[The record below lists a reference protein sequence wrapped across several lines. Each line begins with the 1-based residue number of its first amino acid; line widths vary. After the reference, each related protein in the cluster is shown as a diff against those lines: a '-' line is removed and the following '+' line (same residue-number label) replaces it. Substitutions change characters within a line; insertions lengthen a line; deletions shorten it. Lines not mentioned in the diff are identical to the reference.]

1 MIITQKLL
9 KITMKPVQIYIVIRF
24 ILYFCFLTI
33 IVSSFNNIGRVWPKA
48 NRLKNLLTTW
58 TIVQLY
64 NVFAAGKLNMQRN
77 LQ

>member
-1 MIITQKLL
+1 
-9 KITMKPVQIYIVIRF
+9 MKPVQIYIVIRF

-33 IVSSFNNIGRVWPKA
+33 IVSSFNNIGRVWPNA